1 MQTRTGRKVVAAQ
14 FLFPIQAPRLSIA
27 YPATALALI
36 EVESVQYRDR
46 EDNVQT
52 LAAAN
57 Y

>member
-1 MQTRTGRKVVAAQ
+1 MKVVATLRD
-14 FLFPIQAPRLSIA
+14 FRLPIRLPLS
-27 YPATALALI
+27 PLI
-36 EVESVQYRDR
+36 EVESVQYRDG